1 MGWSLNKWGYFD
13 SRLNKV
19 EHIRPRVKKCSAW
32 VYSASTGYEPQM
44 LYLLN
49 QWMLTCY
56 TQPPFDPLYVYFYDW
71 KRKYTRYNLGCES
84 NEGSKVGWCT
94 LEWTG
99 KHLIWILKSFQHL
112 TEVKITRVMECSL
125 YKHFEANEYWTG
137 EIEGILQQMNGDV
150 ELMYALL
157 WVWSELWHPAELKF
171 WKSIWKVGRYGK
183 CRLSLQTVLH
193 SRLLYWFKL
202 PLSAQPREWRKESCR
217 RVTLM

>member
-1 MGWSLNKWGYFD
+1 MSLLGFY
-13 SRLNKV
+13 RLW
-19 EHIRPRVKKCSAW
+19 A
-32 VYSASTGYEPQM
+32 QM

-71 KRKYTRYNLGCES
+71 KNKYTRYNLGCES

-125 YKHFEANEYWTG
+125 YKQFEANEYWTG
-137 EIEGILQQMNGDV
+137 EIEGILKQMNGGV
-150 ELMYALL
+150 EYMYAIFVDLNCDTQEIWEQNLVRLFKRHLSSKSGLAPTEIMKFRNPAIQNPSAKTAPAHMVFILRKKLKCLL
-157 WVWSELWHPAELKF
+157 QS
-171 WKSIWKVGRYGK
+171 
-183 CRLSLQTVLH
+183 
-193 SRLLYWFKL
+193 YWEIMRSTAITWTNFATPKN
-202 PLSAQPREWRKESCR
+202 
-217 RVTLM
+217 